1 MALEE
6 PTPRLE
12 RRPFISA
19 VIPAL
24 NEEKTVGEVVARTLT
39 HVDEVLVIDDGSEDD
54 TSVVAAKAG
63 GRVLRNQVN
72 RGLMESLRRGFR
84 EAGGELIVTLDADGQ
99 HDPEDIPLLL
109 EPVLNGEADLALGV
123 RPELPHLSER
133 IITAL
138 TSLRV
143 GVEDASTGF
152 RAIRT
157 SLARRMEVHGACT
170 CGTFVLEAYFL
181 GARIVQVPV
190 NVRQRMDGRRR
201 VQTRHFVQTLYVIY
215 DLLRY

>member
-6 PTPRLE
+6 LTPRGD

-24 NEEKTVGEVVARTLT
+24 NEEETVGEVVARTMT
-39 HVDEVLVIDDGSEDD
+39 HVDEALVIDDGSEDE
-54 TSVVAAKAG
+54 TSVVAAGAG
-63 GRVLRNQVN
+63 ARVLRNPVN
-72 RGLMESLRRGFR
+72 RGVLESLRRGFR
-84 EAGGELIVTLDADGQ
+84 EVRGELIVTLDADGQ
-99 HDPEDIPLLL
+99 HDPDDIPQLL
-109 EPVLNGEADLALGV
+109 EPVLRGEADLALGV

-133 IITAL
+133 VITAL

-157 SLARRMEVHGACT
+157 SLARRMDVHGTCT
-170 CGTFVLEAYFL
+170 CGTFVLEAHSL
-181 GARIVQVPV
+181 GARIAQVPV
-190 NVRQRMDGRRR
+190 NIRQRMDSRRR

>member
-6 PTPRLE
+6 LTPRGD

-24 NEEKTVGEVVARTLT
+24 NEEETVGEVVARTMT
-39 HVDEVLVIDDGSEDD
+39 HVDEALVIDDGSEDE
-54 TSVVAAKAG
+54 TSVVAAGAG
-63 GRVLRNQVN
+63 ARVLRNPVN
-72 RGLMESLRRGFR
+72 RGVLESLRRGFR
-84 EAGGELIVTLDADGQ
+84 EVRGELIVTLDADGQ
-99 HDPEDIPLLL
+99 HDPDDIPQLL
-109 EPVLNGEADLALGV
+109 EPVLRGEADLALGV

-133 IITAL
+133 VITAL

-157 SLARRMEVHGACT
+157 SLARRMDVHGACT
-170 CGTFVLEAYFL
+170 CGTFVLEAHSL
-181 GARIVQVPV
+181 GARIAQVPV
-190 NVRQRMDGRRR
+190 NIRQRMDSRRR